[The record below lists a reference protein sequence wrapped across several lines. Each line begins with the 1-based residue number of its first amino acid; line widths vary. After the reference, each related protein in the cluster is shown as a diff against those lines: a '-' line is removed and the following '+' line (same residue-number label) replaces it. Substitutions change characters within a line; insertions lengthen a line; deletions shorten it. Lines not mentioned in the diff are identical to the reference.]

1 MKMTGEYS
9 IPAPQQKVWDGL
21 NDPAILQQAVP
32 GCESIERSGDNAF
45 AGVVRAKVG
54 PVSAKFRGNVTLS
67 ELDPPNSCLINGEGT
82 GGAAGF
88 AKGSARVT
96 LTPEGEGTHL
106 RYEVDANVGGKLAQ
120 IGQRFID
127 STAKKMADEFF
138 AKFSEVVGAPE
149 TASEPALSA
158 ADEPPVETTS
168 TGVPHDAPSHLVV
181 APVGQGTI
189 GGDMMVEEDNTPSHP
204 TSAPPAP
211 AVTDPEDSG
220 LAVEAAG
227 ETHGFSPMVWV
238 PVLLIILVAI
248 VLLFLRY
255 A

>member
-1 MKMTGEYS
+1 MKMTGDYT

-32 GCESIERSGDNAF
+32 GCESIERSGDNEF

-54 PVSAKFRGNVTLS
+54 PVSAKFRGKVTLS

-88 AKGSARVT
+88 AKGSARVV
-96 LTPEGEGTHL
+96 LKPEGEGTHL
-106 RYEVDANVGGKLAQ
+106 SYEVDANVGGKLAQ

-127 STAKKMADEFF
+127 STAKKMADDFF
-138 AKFSEVVGAPE
+138 AKFGEVVGAAG
-149 TASEPALSA
+149 TAPEPALA
-158 ADEPPVETTS
+158 AAEPERVETTS
-168 TGVPHDAPSHLVV
+168 TGVAHDGPSHIVI
-181 APVGQGTI
+181 APVGEGTT
-189 GGDMMVEEDNTPSHP
+189 GGNVVVEEDDSVDHGTG
-204 TSAPPAP
+204 APPAP
-211 AVTDPEDSG
+211 SVAAPEDSG

-227 ETHGFSPMVWV
+227 ETRGFSPMVWV
-238 PVLLIILVAI
+238 PVLLIVLIAI

-255 A
+255 T

>member
-1 MKMTGEYS
+1 MKMTGEYT
-9 IPAPQQKVWDGL
+9 IPAPQQTVWEGL

-32 GCESIERSGDNAF
+32 GCESIVRSGDNEFTGA
-45 AGVVRAKVG
+45 VRAKVG
-54 PVSAKFRGNVTLS
+54 PVNAKFRGKVTLS

-88 AKGSARVT
+88 AKGSARVV
-96 LTPEGEGTHL
+96 LTPEGEGTRL
-106 RYEVDANVGGKLAQ
+106 SYEVDASVGGKLAQ

-138 AKFSEVVGAPE
+138 AKFSEVVGAP
-149 TASEPALSA
+149 A
-158 ADEPPVETTS
+158 AIPVETTS
-168 TGVPHDAPSHLVV
+168 AGVPHEAPSHLVV
-181 APVGQGTI
+181 APVGEGTI
-189 GGDMMVEEDNTPSHP
+189 GGNVMVEEDDT
-204 TSAPPAP
+204 PAP
-211 AVTDPEDSG
+211 TVVAPEDSG

-227 ETHGFSPMVWV
+227 ETRGFSPMVWV
-238 PVLLIILVAI
+238 PVLLIVLVAI

>member
-9 IPAPQQKVWDGL
+9 IPAPQQTVWDGL

-32 GCESIERSGDNAF
+32 GCESIERSGDNEF

-54 PVSAKFRGNVTLS
+54 PVSAKFRGKVTLS

-106 RYEVDANVGGKLAQ
+106 SYEVDANVGGKLAQ

-138 AKFSEVVGAPE
+138 AKFSEVVGGG
-149 TASEPALSA
+149 SA
-158 ADEPPVETTS
+158 ADQAPSHPVAPPVGEGTV
-168 TGVPHDAPSHLVV
+168 GANVAVEEDDAPSPP
-181 APVGQGTI
+181 AG
-189 GGDMMVEEDNTPSHP
+189 
-204 TSAPPAP
+204 APPAP
-211 AVTDPEDSG
+211 AVTAPEDSG

-227 ETHGFSPMVWV
+227 ETRGFSPMVWV
-238 PVLLIILVAI
+238 PVLLIVLVAI

>member
-9 IPAPQQKVWDGL
+9 IPAPQQTVWDGL
-21 NDPAILQQAVP
+21 NDPAVLQQAVP
-32 GCESIERSGDNAF
+32 GCESIERSGDNEFTGA
-45 AGVVRAKVG
+45 VRAKVG
-54 PVSAKFRGNVTLS
+54 PVSAKFRGKVTLS

-96 LTPEGEGTHL
+96 LAPEGEGTRL
-106 RYEVDANVGGKLAQ
+106 SYEVDASVGGKLAQ

-138 AKFSEVVGAPE
+138 AKFGEVVGGTTVSQE
-149 TASEPALSA
+149 
-158 ADEPPVETTS
+158 PVETTS
-168 TGVPHDAPSHLVV
+168 TGVPHEGPSHLVV
-181 APVGQGTI
+181 APVGEGTI
-189 GGDMMVEEDNTPSHP
+189 GGNVVVEEDDAPGHP
-204 TSAPPAP
+204 AGAPPAP
-211 AVTDPEDSG
+211 TVAAPEDSG

-227 ETHGFSPMVWV
+227 ETRGFSPMVWV
-238 PVLLIILVAI
+238 PVLLIVLVAI